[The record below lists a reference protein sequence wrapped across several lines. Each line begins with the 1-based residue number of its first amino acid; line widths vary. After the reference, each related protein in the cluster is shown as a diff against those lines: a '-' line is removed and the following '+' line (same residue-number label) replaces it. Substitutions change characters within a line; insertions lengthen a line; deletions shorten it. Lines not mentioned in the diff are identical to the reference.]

1 MLNNCNEINCE
12 NSFSKFGLEASNLF
26 IRYQLFVKYIPI
38 FCSIP
43 KIFIKEKKKDLVI
56 NQTVKIFEGR

>member
-1 MLNNCNEINCE
+1 MLNNFNEINCE
-12 NSFSKFGLEASNLF
+12 NSFSKFGLEASNWF

-38 FCSIP
+38 FCSIS